1 VSRLEAD
8 VQAGSQSDPSK
19 LSLEELCELLAARNG
34 EEVVERIFRGVVPG
48 HDGNGWRELLA

>member
-1 VSRLEAD
+1 M
-8 VQAGSQSDPSK
+8 QAGSQSDPSK